1 MVKIISDPLLAAL
14 ACLGIDPANTRRVVI
29 DIQTGHA
36 PVIHVESFG
45 DDRLLSV
52 VRALDGV
59 EIKRE
64 DKE

>member
-1 MVKIISDPLLAAL
+1 MARILSDALWPALAA
-14 ACLGIDPANTRRVVI
+14 LGIDPSITRRVVI
-29 DIQTGHA
+29 DIQADHA
-36 PVIHVESFG
+36 PVIHVEQFG

-64 DKE
+64 GD

>member
-1 MVKIISDPLLAAL
+1 MMARILSDVLLSAMTN
-14 ACLGIDPANTRRVVI
+14 LGIDVSATRRVVI

-36 PVIHVESFG
+36 PVIHIEQFG

-52 VRALDGV
+52 VRALNGV

-64 DKE
+64 GD